1 VSSSTAS
8 LTYVGGP
15 TAVIEWRGLRLLTDP
30 TFDPGG
36 TTYELPGYSLHKI
49 QSPAIE
55 ATAIPHVDAVL
66 LSHDH
71 HPDNLDHAGRA
82 LLSSADHV
90 LTTAEGAERLGG
102 NAAGLGFWQET
113 WIAAAGSEP
122 LTVTATPAR
131 HGPAGGDRGP
141 VIGFALAFADAPE
154 AVICVSG
161 DTVWFDGVA
170 EVARRFDVRVAVL
183 NTGAAR
189 VAVARAIRRSR
200 SPPRGQYKPPAQ
212 CRGLRSCRSTS
223 RAGSTSA
230 NRLATSSVR
239 SLQPVSPI
247 ASSYPSP
254 VDQSSCRSSRRYS
267 DPVVAVPLRG
277 FLAGPRPAPHPD
289 ASCGAGSPGVRDIR
303 FGQEGS
309 TPSVFELRNDERTGR
324 PLRTALGSSVAE
336 DGR

>member
-154 AVICVSG
+154 AVIYVSG

-189 VAVARAIRRSR
+189 VAVAGDSPLTFAAEGAVQAASAMPRAKVLPLHFEGWQHFSE
-200 SPPRGQYKPPAQ
+200 SAGD
-212 CRGLRSCRSTS
+212 LE
-223 RAGSTSA
+223 RAFATAGIA
-230 NRLATSSVR
+230 DRLV
-239 SLQPVSPI
+239 LPQP
-247 ASSYPSP
+247 
-254 VDQSSCRSSRRYS
+254 
-267 DPVVAVPLRG
+267 
-277 FLAGPRPAPHPD
+277 
-289 ASCGAGSPGVRDIR
+289 
-303 FGQEGS
+303 
-309 TPSVFELRNDERTGR
+309 GR
-324 PLRTALGSSVAE
+324 PIELPLFASV
-336 DGR
+336 